1 MCFLLCY
8 SSVDPFIWS
17 LCTENGPPMR
27 LGRPSWPKARP
38 IPPAE
43 PLPDIDEMCAH
54 PDCNFAVSLEFG
66 RFTLRRAKKSTTA
79 GTVLTPNH
87 T

>member
-1 MCFLLCY
+1 
-8 SSVDPFIWS
+8 
-17 LCTENGPPMR
+17 MR

-66 RFTLRRAKKSTTA
+66 RFTLRRAEKSTTA
-79 GTVLTPNH
+79 GTVLTPDH